1 MKILATIP
9 ARAGSKGIP
18 GKNRRRIN
26 ELPLW
31 QHAVMTAQ
39 TTQEEVTVVVVTDD
53 RIIERECK
61 DKQIPYVHKSMPDN
75 HLAWDAWQ
83 FGAKSMFAGNF
94 DMHIYLEPT
103 SPCRTIEDVT
113 STIKTL
119 DANLMFGVTSVCTVS
134 PSIHPAKL
142 FRVEG
147 HHAVRVD
154 GHLKGIMWNNAP
166 RQSLKNNFFKKN
178 GICYACTQWRM
189 SHADTILDENTF
201 FKIIDRPVV
210 NIDTEEDLLF
220 AEALINAKKKPNKT
234 KFRKPVR

>member
-134 PSIHPAKL
+134 PAIHPSKVFKVNNGKAE
-142 FRVEG
+142 RVGG
-147 HHAVRVD
+147 HGDEV
-154 GHLKGIMWNNAP
+154 MWNNAP
-166 RQSLKNNFFKKN
+166 RQSLKGNFYRKN
-178 GICYACTQWRM
+178 GICYACTKFRM
-189 SHADTILDENTF
+189 SHANTMLDQDTHFHL
-201 FKIIDRPVV
+201 IDRPVV
-210 NIDTEEDLLF
+210 NIDSATDLLF
-220 AEALINAKKKPNKT
+220 AEVLINQQKKPNQVKS
-234 KFRKPVR
+234 